1 MASAEPSA
9 SPPDEPTISHHCPVA
24 SYDSSPF
31 PSKGVAASNTDVS
44 ETSTSMRL
52 CFAGI
57 ISPLY
62 QGCRREDGT
71 TTEDDSKKDDKDG
84 EGSCEDDNQVE
95 VEEGCLDEEAMMRHW
110 ERRMARLWGG
120 DLQNQG
126 SNRGA
131 YPKRDL
137 HQVRHLVVQ
146 HQHSTLPS

>member
-9 SPPDEPTISHHCPVA
+9 SPPDEPTISHHCAVA
-24 SYDSSPF
+24 SHSSPF
-31 PSKGVAASNTDVS
+31 PSKGVAASNT
-44 ETSTSMRL
+44 TSTRL

-95 VEEGCLDEEAMMRHW
+95 EGCLDEEAMTRYR

>member
-9 SPPDEPTISHHCPVA
+9 SPPDEPTISQHCAVA
-24 SYDSSPF
+24 SHSSPF

-44 ETSTSMRL
+44 ETSTSTRL

-95 VEEGCLDEEAMMRHW
+95 EGCLDEEAMTRHR